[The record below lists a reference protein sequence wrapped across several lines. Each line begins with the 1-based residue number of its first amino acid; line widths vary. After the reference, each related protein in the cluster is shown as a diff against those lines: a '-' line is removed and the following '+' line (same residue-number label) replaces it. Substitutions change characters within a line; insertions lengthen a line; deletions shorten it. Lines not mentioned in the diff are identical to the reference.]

1 MLKITAFGRFFFMKQ
16 VLIFVLCLFLTLSCC
31 ACGQQT
37 VPDSPQSP
45 QTQPSTLPAPQGQ
58 STASQVPPAGTATP
72 TVSGEQDS
80 YNLTW
85 GEMQSADFWIALADD
100 AQAVRMT
107 PEEIEQYNHSITLCY
122 DTDVENLA
130 TWSETLN
137 KAKLLNLL
145 NNYGPTPDSGYY
157 TPDGPITNQQR
168 AEMGEN
174 RNANAVQDQNPV
186 RYGFVVNNTIL
197 RTFPSAVP
205 LYDSPYDEEYD
216 KAAET
221 AFKIW
226 EPLLVLHI
234 STDQQWFLVRAYDY
248 LGWLPV
254 TDVGLCDR
262 ATWDDLCAALKDN
275 QLTVTAARLPLD
287 GSFSQPRLDGTVLKM
302 GTRLPLVTDA
312 ESCDNAITDNC
323 HIVRLPLRAEDGTL
337 EVVDARI
344 PLQEDVCVGNLP
356 YTSEVIL
363 RQVFKLLGHRYGWG
377 GTADGWDCSSIC
389 QDVFRTVGLDLPR
402 NSGCQRRIPGF
413 IDVKDMNDQQKTDAL
428 ATLLPGAML
437 ELPGHQTMY
446 IGRFEGQDYL
456 IHSTFGVYDGL
467 GNLYKANSVIVS
479 SVQAF
484 RSNGKTLLQ
493 NFRGF
498 SMPANVS
505 Q

>member
-1 MLKITAFGRFFFMKQ
+1 MKR
-16 VLIFVLCLFLTLSCC
+16 VLILTLCSCLCLSCC
-31 ACGQQT
+31 ACGQQ
-37 VPDSPQSP
+37 DSAPIGDPAGPEVQIQAEPQSVP
-45 QTQPSTLPAPQGQ
+45 VTPAPESVIPQ
-58 STASQVPPAGTATP
+58 PPAPETAVP

-80 YNLTW
+80 YNRTW
-85 GEMQSADFWIALADD
+85 GEMQNADFWIALADD
-100 AQAVRMT
+100 PQAIRMT
-107 PEEIEQYNHSITLCY
+107 PEEIVEYNRAITLLY
-122 DTDVENLA
+122 DTDVENLSG
-130 TWSETLN
+130 WPETLTM
-137 KAKLLNLL
+137 AKLLDLL
-145 NNYGPTPDSGYY
+145 NHYGPTPDSGYY
-157 TPDGPITNQQR
+157 TPDGLITSQQR
-168 AEMGEN
+168 TAIGEN
-174 RNANAVQDQNPV
+174 RNASAVQTENPV

-197 RTFPSAVP
+197 RTFPSAIP
-205 LYDSPYDEEYD
+205 LYDSSHDEEYD

-226 EPLLVLHI
+226 EPLLVLHT
-234 STDQQWFLVRAYDY
+234 SADGEWFLVRAYDY

-262 ATWDDLCAALKDN
+262 TSWDELCTALTEN

-287 GSFSQPRLDGTVLKM
+287 GSFTQPRLDGTVLKM
-302 GTRLPLVTDA
+302 GTRLPLVADA
-312 ESCDNAITDNC
+312 ASCDNAIADNC
-323 HIVRLPLRAEDGTL
+323 HIVQMPLRADDGSL
-337 EVVDARI
+337 EVVTARI

-356 YTSEVIL
+356 YTTEAIL

-402 NSGCQRRIPGF
+402 NSSRQRRIPGCM
-413 IDVKDMNDQQKTDAL
+413 DVKDTTDQHKTDAL
-428 ATLLPGAML
+428 STLLPGAML

-446 IGRFEGQDYL
+446 IGRFEGEDYV
-456 IHSTFGVYDGL
+456 IHATFGVYDGQ
-467 GNLYKANSVIVS
+467 GQLYKANSVIVS

-498 SMPANVS
+498 SMPATLS